1 MTKKE
6 KQIDINKNAL
16 VGIELWEQA
25 VVVESRERLNYCNAF
40 ILELDNNCLALT
52 SYGTLVAVFDRSTG
66 FFYDVLR
73 YTYGYTSTSAQ
84 HIAKFRN
91 MLRGR
96 IHGEFRYYP
105 I

>member
-6 KQIDINKNAL
+6 KQAEINKKAL
-16 VGIELWEQA
+16 VGMELWDQG
-25 VVVESRERLNYCNAF
+25 VVVSRGRLNYCNAF
-40 ILELDNNCLALT
+40 IVELDNNCLALT

-66 FFYDVLR
+66 FFFDVLR

>member
-6 KQIDINKNAL
+6 KQIEINKKAL
-16 VGIELWEQA
+16 VGMELWDKA
-25 VVVESRERLNYCNAF
+25 LVVESRERLNYCNAF

-84 HIAKFRN
+84 HIAKFRG
-91 MLRGR
+91 MLRNR
-96 IHGEFRYYP
+96 ILKEYRYYP

>member
-6 KQIDINKNAL
+6 KQIEINKNAMI
-16 VGIELWEQA
+16 GMELWNES
-25 VVVESRERLNYCNAF
+25 VVVVSREQLYHCKAQV
-40 ILELDNNCLALT
+40 LELDNNCLALT
-52 SYGTLVAVFDRSTG
+52 SYGTLVAVFDKDTG

>member
-6 KQIDINKNAL
+6 KQIEVNKNAMI
-16 VGIELWEQA
+16 GMDLWNES
-25 VVVESRERLNYCNAF
+25 VVVESRERLYHCNAF
-40 ILELDNNCLALT
+40 ILHLDNHCIALQ
-52 SYGTLVAVFDRSTG
+52 SYGTFVALFDEESG
-66 FFYDVLR
+66 YLYDLLR
-73 YTYGYTSTSAQ
+73 YTYGYTATSAN